1 MQNTKQ
7 PNTKQDKKTIHRVH
21 CAVTDTT
28 PTQSHNQIHT
38 DTSCTPQIDVS
49 VVDSGGET
57 PGPIPN
63 PEAKPARADGTA
75 PGRRWESRLPPTQQL
90 HTNTRHTPTQLVCGG
105 CSLYPAPS
113 THHARASR
121 TLHCRHRRHPTD
133 SATRTPR
140 QAGRLSPVTD
150 NTGNALRTPRLRTAD
165 NAGTYR
171 FRNADIPAGRVVQSH
186 CGLRQSALRTRQVPT
201 HSAMQTC
208 FAVRKGF
215 SFCCGLRHRIA
226 DSWIVLDCGLSQPA
240 LQTLQVP
247 THSTLWTC
255 QREGGMDSLRT
266 VP

>member
-90 HTNTRHTPTQLVCGG
+90 HTNTRHTPTQVRGG
-105 CSLYPAPS
+105 CFSIYPLHHRLADTTTPHRGHCIAG
-113 THHARASR
+113 THALRNAGSPARR
-121 TLHCRHRRHPTD
+121 GGTD
-133 SATRTPR
+133 SLRTTPVTHCGPR
-140 QAGRLSPVTD
+140 DSSLQTPQVTTYFAMQTSRREGWFGLITD
-150 NTGNALRTPRLRTAD
+150 NTGNALRTP
-165 NAGTYR
+165 
-171 FRNADIPAGRVVQSH
+171 
-186 CGLRQSALRTRQVPT
+186 QVPT
-201 HSAMQTC
+201 HSRMQTW
-208 FAVRKGF
+208 FAVGEDT
-215 SFCCGLRHRIA
+215 SASLRTPQLRIA
-226 DSWIVLDCGLSQPA
+226 DTAGTYTLRNADFPACKTAQPGCGE
-240 LQTLQVP
+240 
-247 THSTLWTC
+247 
-255 QREGGMDSLRT
+255 QR
-266 VP
+266 

>member
-90 HTNTRHTPTQLVCGG
+90 HTNTRHTPTLMVRGG
-105 CSLYPAPS
+105 CSIYPAPS
-113 THHARASR
+113 THYARASR
-121 TLHCRHRRHPTD
+121 KLHGGHCRHLHTPQRRLSGVQGSSAPLLQHRYLLADTATPHCRHRRHLDTPQPGLVGRQGWHGLIAD
-133 SATRTPR
+133 FAT
-140 QAGRLSPVTD
+140 
-150 NTGNALRTPRLRTAD
+150 ALRTPQAPR
-165 NAGTYR
+165 
-171 FRNADIPAGRVVQSH
+171 
-186 CGLRQSALRTRQVPT
+186 
-201 HSAMQTC
+201 HSGMQTW
-208 FAVRKGF
+208 FAVGKGL

-226 DSWIVLDCGLSQPA
+226 DSWIALDYRHSNSAIRLALTIADFASLHCGQCRYLHTP
-240 LQTLQVP
+240 
-247 THSTLWTC
+247 
-255 QREGGMDSLRT
+255 RRG
-266 VP
+266 